1 MTTPLARSLTIAYYT
16 MSKVMLAP
24 LEKIGNV
31 DFFVSSLTNAELPYL
46 TQVRSDAVEKD
57 LYGVDILMFL
67 ERLINW

>member
-1 MTTPLARSLTIAYYT
+1 
-16 MSKVMLAP
+16 MLAP

-67 ERLINW
+67 ERLMNW